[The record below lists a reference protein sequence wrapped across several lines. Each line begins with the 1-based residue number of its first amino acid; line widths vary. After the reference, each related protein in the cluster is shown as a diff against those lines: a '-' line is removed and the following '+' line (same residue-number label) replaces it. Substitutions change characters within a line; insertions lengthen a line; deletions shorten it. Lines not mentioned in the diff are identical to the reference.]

1 MLAIAYRNLIEGPT
15 GSLDGLNRS
24 QRDAFAHSERRS
36 RRQVQRA
43 AAESLLGD
51 LLDLLA
57 EGPLSP
63 WQVIRNHDGKPTLV
77 NSGGQSAIEVS
88 LSHSGPIGLVGI
100 SDRGEIGVDLE
111 LKNPR
116 RSISEI
122 AAFAFGPQ
130 ERRTVESAGLSAFY
144 RIWTLREALAKA
156 CGIGFPM
163 LTDGRDYF
171 ALAPKAG
178 NWQSEIDG
186 RHWLFSTG
194 DLVGDYAFSIAV
206 ALRSP
211 FDANCGADLTPR
223 QVMRGVGC
231 AIN

>member
-15 GSLDGLNRS
+15 GLVDGLNRS
-24 QRDAFAHSERRS
+24 QRDAFAQSGRRS

-51 LLDLLA
+51 LLELVA
-57 EGPLSP
+57 GSPLSH
-63 WQVIRNHDGKPTLV
+63 WQVIRNQDGKPTLV
-77 NSGGQSAIEVS
+77 NADGQSPIEVS
-88 LSHSGPIGLVGI
+88 LSHSGPLALVGI
-100 SDRGEIGVDLE
+100 TDLGGIGVDLE
-111 LKNPR
+111 FRTPR

-122 AAFAFGPQ
+122 AAYAFGPQ
-130 ERRTVESAGLSAFY
+130 ERRMVESAGLAAFY

-163 LTDGRDYF
+163 VTDGRDYF
-171 ALAPKAG
+171 AQARKTG
-178 NWQSEIDG
+178 TWQSEIDG

-194 DLVGDYAFSIAV
+194 DLVGDYTFSIAL

-211 FDANCGADLTPR
+211 FDADCGPDLTPR
-223 QVMRGVGC
+223 QLVR
-231 AIN
+231 

>member
-15 GSLDGLNRS
+15 GLAGGVIRS
-24 QRDAFAHSERRS
+24 RRDAFAHSGRRS
-36 RRQVQRA
+36 HRQVKRA

-51 LLDLLA
+51 LLELVA
-57 EGPLSP
+57 GSP
-63 WQVIRNHDGKPTLV
+63 SSHWQIMRNQDGKPMLF
-77 NSGGQSAIEVS
+77 NSDGQSAIEAS
-88 LSHSGPIGLVGI
+88 LSHSGPLALVGI
-100 SDRGEIGVDLE
+100 TDLGEIGVDLE
-111 LKNPR
+111 FRTPR

-130 ERRTVESAGLSAFY
+130 EQTVVESAGPSAFY

-163 LTDGRDYF
+163 VTDGRDYF
-171 ALAPKAG
+171 AQARKTG
-178 NWQSEIDG
+178 TWQSEIDG

-194 DLVGDYAFSIAV
+194 DLVGDYTFSIAL

-211 FDANCGADLTPR
+211 FDADCGPDLTPR
-223 QVMRGVGC
+223 QLVR
-231 AIN
+231 

>member
-1 MLAIAYRNLIEGPT
+1 MLAIAYRNLTEGPT

-24 QRDAFAHSERRS
+24 QRDAFAHSERRP

-43 AAESLLGD
+43 GAESLLGD
-51 LLDLLA
+51 LLELVA
-57 EGPLSP
+57 GSP
-63 WQVIRNHDGKPTLV
+63 PSHWQVIRNQDGKPMLV
-77 NSGGQSAIEVS
+77 DSNGQSAIEAS
-88 LSHSGPIGLVGI
+88 LSHSGPLALVGI
-100 SDRGEIGVDLE
+100 TDLGEIGVDLE
-111 LKNPR
+111 FRTPR

-130 ERRTVESAGLSAFY
+130 ERRMVESAGPAAFY

-171 ALAPKAG
+171 GQAPKTG
-178 NWQSEIDG
+178 TWQGDIDG
-186 RHWLFSTG
+186 RRWLFSTG
-194 DLVGDYAFSIAV
+194 DLVGGNTFSIAL

-211 FDANCGADLTPR
+211 FDADCAADLTPR
-223 QVMRGVGC
+223 QLVR
-231 AIN
+231 